1 MDNNCSH
8 ETKRCLLLERK
19 AMTNLDSILKSR
31 NIILPEKVHIVK
43 AMTFPVVMYG
53 CESWTKKDWAPNNW
67 YLCIVVLEKTLESS
81 LDSKRSNQSI
91 LKEINP
97 DYLLEGL
104 MLKLKL
110 QYFGHLM
117 QNADIRKGHDAG
129 KNWRQGEKV
138 TTEDEIVG
146 WYHWPIWHEFEQTPG
161 IAEDRKAW
169 CAAVHGISMSWTGLS
184 NWTAETMNK
193 LLNMLYFNPGAS
205 YSHLSVRTMVLYTEI
220 AFSYLS
226 TAT

>member
-1 MDNNCSH
+1 MISLHCGAG
-8 ETKRCLLLERK
+8 E
-19 AMTNLDSILKSR
+19 DSWESLGQQEIK
-31 NIILPEKVHIVK
+31 
-43 AMTFPVVMYG
+43 PVSPQG
-53 CESWTKKDWAPNNW
+53 
-67 YLCIVVLEKTLESS
+67 
-81 LDSKRSNQSI
+81 NQSWLFIGRTDAEAEAPI
-91 LKEINP
+91 LWPP
-97 DYLLEGL
+97 DA
-104 MLKLKL
+104 
-110 QYFGHLM
+110 
-117 QNADIRKGHDAG
+117 NADIRKGHDAG

-138 TTEDEIVG
+138 TREDEIVG

-193 LLNMLYFNPGAS
+193 LLNMLYFNPRAS
-205 YSHLSVRTMVLYTEI
+205 HSHLSVRTVVLYTEI